1 MPAASGRTLR
11 VWLVDLF
18 AFLNLGF
25 LSLDIFLAHSSNEFA
40 SPWEWLPIPFAVV
53 ALLLWPSL
61 RYPQDHPHGR
71 KLGYVAAWLSI
82 SLGLLGLFL
91 HLHSSFF
98 EERTIKSLV
107 YTAPFVAPLSYVG
120 VGLLLLLN
128 RMELNRA
135 AWGSWILLLAGGGF
149 VGNLA
154 LSLLDHAQNAFF
166 YPAEWI
172 SVIAAAFGASFLL
185 VLVTRP
191 EDRQLRWWCS
201 IVMVLQALVG
211 VLGSALHIA
220 ADLRGPSMSLYEQ
233 LVYGTP
239 VFAPLLFTN
248 LALLAAIGLW
258 DLAAQSQAAKQ

>member
-1 MPAASGRTLR
+1 M
-11 VWLVDLF
+11 
-18 AFLNLGF
+18 
-25 LSLDIFLAHSSNEFA
+25 
-40 SPWEWLPIPFAVV
+40 
-53 ALLLWPSL
+53 
-61 RYPQDHPHGR
+61 
-71 KLGYVAAWLSI
+71 
-82 SLGLLGLFL
+82 
-91 HLHSSFF
+91 
-98 EERTIKSLV
+98 
-107 YTAPFVAPLSYVG
+107 
-120 VGLLLLLN
+120 
-128 RMELNRA
+128 
-135 AWGSWILLLAGGGF
+135 
-149 VGNLA
+149 GNLA

-166 YPAEWI
+166 NPAEWI